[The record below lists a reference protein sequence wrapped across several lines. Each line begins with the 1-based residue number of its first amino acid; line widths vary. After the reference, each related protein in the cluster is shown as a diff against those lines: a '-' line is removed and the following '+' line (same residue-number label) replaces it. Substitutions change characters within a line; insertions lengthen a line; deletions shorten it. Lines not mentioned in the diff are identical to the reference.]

1 MFRQPGKRHNPP
13 GSLSPEP
20 RKPNFEMPS
29 RIHSTRYFLPPTT
42 YTNADFFA
50 EFPELKGSSIE
61 KTGVKSRQVAQKNEV
76 SSDFALAA
84 AELLI
89 AEEGIDRST
98 IDFILYNSADL
109 DYYTPA
115 TSCVLQGKLGL
126 PVTCGA
132 MDIVNGCS
140 SFVYA
145 LGMASGIIETMGA
158 NNVLLL
164 TSSVLTK
171 FIHPRD
177 KGNRFLFGDGAAATL
192 ITRSETPQI
201 GPFVY
206 GTDGAGYEKIII
218 RDGFARF
225 PLSETSFV
233 ERTDEY
239 GNTTSDACFAMDGT
253 AIFLFSNRR
262 VPVLIDG
269 LLAKAALTK
278 NDIDLF
284 IFHQPNV
291 FLNEHLRHKMGIPPE
306 RFFHCM
312 ENFGNTVQSTIPIAI
327 REAQLAGKLKPGM
340 RVLFAGFGT
349 GLSWA
354 ATIARF

>member
-1 MFRQPGKRHNPP
+1 
-13 GSLSPEP
+13 
-20 RKPNFEMPS
+20 MPAQ
-29 RIHSTRYFLPPTT
+29 IHSTRYFLPKTV
-42 YTNADFFA
+42 YSNADFFA

-61 KTGVKSRQVAQKNEV
+61 KTGVKTRRIAQKSEV
-76 SSDFALAA
+76 SSDMALAA

-89 AEEGIDRST
+89 KEEGIDKNT

-115 TSCVLQGKLGL
+115 TACVIQGKLGL
-126 PVTCGA
+126 PTTCGA

-158 NNVLLL
+158 KNVLLL

-171 FIHPRD
+171 YIHPKD

-192 ITRSETPQI
+192 IMHSDEQMI

-206 GTDGAGYEKIII
+206 GTDGASYEKIII
-218 RDGFARF
+218 KDGFARF

-233 ERTDEY
+233 DRTDEY
-239 GNTTSDACFAMDGT
+239 GNTVNDASFDMNGT
-253 AIFLFSNRR
+253 AIFLFSSKR
-262 VPVLIDG
+262 VPVMIDE
-269 LLAKAALTK
+269 LLKKASLSK
-278 NDIDLF
+278 DEIDLF
-284 IFHQPNV
+284 IFHQPNA
-291 FLNEHLRHKMGIPPE
+291 FLNEHLRHKMGILPE

-327 REAQLAGKLKPGM
+327 REAQVAGKLKPGM
-340 RVLFAGFGT
+340 RVVFAGFGT

-354 ATIARF
+354 ATIAKF

>member
-1 MFRQPGKRHNPP
+1 
-13 GSLSPEP
+13 
-20 RKPNFEMPS
+20 MPA
-29 RIHSTRYFLPPTT
+29 RIHSTRYFLPKTT
-42 YTNADFFA
+42 FTNADFFA
-50 EFPELKGSSIE
+50 QFPELQGSSII
-61 KTGVKSRQVAQKNEV
+61 KTGVKSRQIAQKHEI

-89 AEEGIDRST
+89 QEEGIDRQE
-98 IDFILYNSADL
+98 IDFVLYNSADL

-126 PVTCGA
+126 RNSCGA

-140 SFVYA
+140 SFVYGTGLA
-145 LGMASGIIETMGA
+145 AGIIDTMGA
-158 NNVLLL
+158 SKVLLL

-171 FIHPRD
+171 YIHPKD
-177 KGNRFLFGDGAAATL
+177 KANRFLFGDGAAATL
-192 ITRSETPQI
+192 ISRSDTQHL
-201 GPFVY
+201 GPYVY
-206 GTDGAGYEKIII
+206 GTNGKDYEKIII
-218 RDGFARF
+218 RDGSARA
-225 PLSETSFV
+225 PLSDNSLV

-239 GNTTSDACFAMDGT
+239 GNVTSDASFAMDGT
-253 AIFLFSNRR
+253 AIFLFSNRT
-262 VPVLIDG
+262 VPPMIDE
-269 LLAKAALTK
+269 LLAKASLTK

-291 FLNEHLRHKMGIPPE
+291 FLNEHLRNKMGIPEE

-327 REAQLAGKLKPGM
+327 REAQVQGRLKPGM
-340 RVLFAGFGT
+340 KTVLAGFGT

-354 ATIARF
+354 ATIAQF

>member
-1 MFRQPGKRHNPP
+1 
-13 GSLSPEP
+13 
-20 RKPNFEMPS
+20 MPA
-29 RIHSTRYFLPPTT
+29 RIHSTRYFLPKTT
-42 YTNADFFA
+42 YTNTDFFA
-50 EFPELKGSSIE
+50 EFPELKGSSLE
-61 KTGVKSRQVAQKNEV
+61 KTGVKSRQIAQKEDI
-76 SSDFALAA
+76 SSDLALAA

-89 AEEGIDRST
+89 QEEGIHKDD

-126 PVTCGA
+126 KASCGA

-140 SFVYA
+140 SFVYG
-145 LGMASGIIETMGA
+145 LGIAAGIIESMGA
-158 NNVLLL
+158 RNVLLL
-164 TSSVLTK
+164 TSSALTK

-177 KGNRFLFGDGAAATL
+177 KANRFLFGDGAAATL
-192 ITRSETPQI
+192 ITHSEKPAI

-206 GTDGAGYEKIII
+206 GTDGASYERIII

-225 PLSETSFV
+225 PLSESSHQ

-239 GNTTSDACFAMDGT
+239 GNTTSDAHFVMNGT
-253 AIFLFSNRR
+253 AIFLFSSRR
-262 VPVLIDG
+262 VPAMIDE
-269 LLAKAALTK
+269 LLQKAQLQK

-291 FLNEHLRHKMGIPPE
+291 FLNEHLRHKMNIAPE

-354 ATIARF
+354 ATIAQF

>member
-1 MFRQPGKRHNPP
+1 
-13 GSLSPEP
+13 
-20 RKPNFEMPS
+20 MPA
-29 RIHSTRYFLPPTT
+29 RIHSTRYFLPKTA

-61 KTGVKSRQVAQKNEV
+61 KTGVKTRRIAQKNEV
-76 SSDFALAA
+76 SSDMALAA

-89 AEEGIDRST
+89 KEEGLNREE

-126 PVTCGA
+126 RNNCGA

-140 SFVYA
+140 SFVYG
-145 LGMASGIIETMGA
+145 LGIASGIMETMGA
-158 NNVLLL
+158 KNVLLL

-171 FIHPRD
+171 YIHPQD

-192 ITRSETPQI
+192 IVRSDKQQI

-206 GTDGAGYEKIII
+206 GTDGKSYEKIII
-218 RDGFARF
+218 KDGFARF
-225 PLSETSFV
+225 PLTESSYAN
-233 ERTDEY
+233 RTDEY
-239 GNTTSDACFAMDGT
+239 GNTTNDASFEMDGT
-253 AIFLFSNRR
+253 AIFLFSNRS
-262 VPVLIDG
+262 VPPMIDE
-269 LLAKAALTK
+269 LLAKASLTK
-278 NDIDLF
+278 SEIDLF

-291 FLNEHLRHKMGIPPE
+291 FLNEHLRKKMDISE
-306 RFFHCM
+306 DRFFHCM

-327 REAQLAGKLKPGM
+327 REAQVAGKLKPGM
-340 RVLFAGFGT
+340 KVVLAGFGT

-354 ATIARF
+354 ATVVQF

>member
-1 MFRQPGKRHNPP
+1 
-13 GSLSPEP
+13 
-20 RKPNFEMPS
+20 MPS
-29 RIHSTRYFLPPTT
+29 RIHSTRYFLPKTA

-50 EFPELKGSSIE
+50 EFPELKGASIE
-61 KTGVKSRQVAQKNEV
+61 KTGVKTRRIAQKNEV
-76 SSDFALAA
+76 SSDLALAA

-89 AEEGIDRST
+89 KEEGINKEE
-98 IDFILYNSADL
+98 IDFLLYNSADL

-126 PVTCGA
+126 PNSCGA

-145 LGMASGIIETMGA
+145 SGIAGGIIDNMGA

-171 FIHPRD
+171 FIHPKD
-177 KGNRFLFGDGAAATL
+177 KANRFLFGDGAAATL
-192 ITRSETPQI
+192 ITRSEQPML
-201 GPFVY
+201 GPYVY
-206 GTDGAGYEKIII
+206 GTNGKDYEKIII

-225 PLSETSFV
+225 PLSENSLV

-239 GNTTSDACFAMDGT
+239 GNVTSDACFDMDGT
-253 AIFLFSNRR
+253 AIFLFSNRT
-262 VPVLIDG
+262 VPPMIDS
-269 LLAKAALTK
+269 LLAKASLTK

-291 FLNEHLRHKMGIPPE
+291 FLNEHLRNKMGIPQE

-327 REAQLAGKLKPGM
+327 REAQLQGRLKPGM
-340 RVLFAGFGT
+340 KTVLAGFGT

-354 ATIARF
+354 ATIAQF